1 LALIEEEAMKTFFSA
16 IESINRFIYV
26 IAGVILSMLV
36 LLTLCDVILRNFGH
50 PIAGSMEI
58 IQYGGCVIF
67 SFSVPYGTM
76 LGAQVIVDIITER
89 LKPKNKKIIE
99 LITRCIGIVLFLF
112 IAYYFFKFGIDIK
125 HSGERTA
132 SFKIPYYPFA
142 FVLSFSFLMQ
152 SLTIVYDLI
161 KKIKEEK

>member
-1 LALIEEEAMKTFFSA
+1 MKLFFSS
-16 IESINRFIYV
+16 IEYITRFIYI
-26 IAGVILSMLV
+26 IAGTILSMLV

-67 SFSVPYGTM
+67 SFSVPYGTL

-99 LITRCIGIVLFLF
+99 IITRCIGIILFLF
-112 IAYYFFKFGIDIK
+112 IAYYFYKFGIDMA
-125 HSGERTA
+125 HSGERTS
-132 SFKIPYYPFA
+132 SFRIPYYPFA

-152 SLTIVYDLI
+152 SLTILYDLI
-161 KKIKEEK
+161 KKVKE

>member
-1 LALIEEEAMKTFFSA
+1 MKAFFSS
-16 IESINRFIYV
+16 IEFITRFIYI
-26 IAGVILSMLV
+26 IAGTILSMLV

-58 IQYGGCVIF
+58 IQYGGCIIF
-67 SFSVPYGTM
+67 SFSVPYGTL

-99 LITRCIGIVLFLF
+99 IITRCIGIILFLF
-112 IAYYFFKFGIDIK
+112 IAYYFFKFGLDVK
-125 HSGERTA
+125 QSGERTA

-142 FVLSFSFLMQ
+142 FALSFSFLMQ
-152 SLTIVYDLI
+152 SFTILYDLV
-161 KKIKEEK
+161 KKIKE